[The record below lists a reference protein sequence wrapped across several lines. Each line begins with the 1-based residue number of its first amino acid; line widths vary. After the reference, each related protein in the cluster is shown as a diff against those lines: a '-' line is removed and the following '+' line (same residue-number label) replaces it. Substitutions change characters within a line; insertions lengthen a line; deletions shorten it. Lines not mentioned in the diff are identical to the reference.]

1 MSTALA
7 IVAAGL
13 FSVRLVLFI
22 ALHLVRSDYNIVEH
36 AVSDYA
42 VGRTRRLSTASTWV
56 TAAAWAAL
64 AIAVRS
70 GPADWDSKGTVSI
83 WLAVLAVVFVVLP
96 FLPTDL
102 EGARQTTIGRI
113 HYVAAIAWFAI
124 SYSLTGNF
132 TRYFQQNGLLEVLHW
147 IALVSLVALVIALL
161 VQPLRRRFFAIS
173 ERIFILAINLFYLI
187 AAIALARR

>member
-1 MSTALA
+1 MDFALA

-13 FSVRLVLFI
+13 FLVRLALFV
-22 ALHLVRSDYNIVEH
+22 ALHLVRSDYNMREH

-42 VGRTRRLSTASTWV
+42 VGSTRRLSTASTWV

-64 AIAVRS
+64 AGAVRS
-70 GPADWDSKGTVSI
+70 GPADWSGRGSVSV
-83 WLAVLAVVFVVLP
+83 WLAVLALVFVALP

-102 EGARQTTIGRI
+102 EGAQRTTVGRL

-124 SYSLTGNF
+124 SFSLTGDF
-132 TRYFQQNGLLEVLHW
+132 TEYFQRNGLLEVLRW
-147 IALVSLVALVIALL
+147 VALGWLAALVIALV

-173 ERIFILAINLFYLI
+173 ERIFILAINLFYLV
-187 AAIALARR
+187 AAIALATR

>member
-1 MSTALA
+1 MGTTFA

-13 FSVRLVLFI
+13 FSARLLMFV
-22 ALHLVRSDYNIVEH
+22 ALHLVRSDYNLIEH

-42 VGRTRRLSTASTWV
+42 VGSTRRLSTASTWV

-70 GPADWDSKGTVSI
+70 GPADWDGRGSVSV

-102 EGARQTTIGRI
+102 EGARPTRIGRF

-124 SYSLTGNF
+124 SFSLTGNF
-132 TRYFQQNGLLEVLHW
+132 TRYFEQNGLLEILRW
-147 IALVSLVALVIALL
+147 IALVSLVALVLALV

-173 ERIFILAINLFYLI
+173 ERIFILAINLFYLV
-187 AAIALARR
+187 AAIALATR